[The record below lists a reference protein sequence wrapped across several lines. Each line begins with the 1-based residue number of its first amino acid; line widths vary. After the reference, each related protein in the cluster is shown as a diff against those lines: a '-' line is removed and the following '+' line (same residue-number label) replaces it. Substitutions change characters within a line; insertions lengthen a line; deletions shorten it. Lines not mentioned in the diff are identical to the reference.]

1 MVRDNNEL
9 NMPSCGRAAALRLID
24 NLPRVQVPKPLRIL
38 RDRRARKASRS
49 SEKVRVQKDA
59 QVDE

>member
-1 MVRDNNEL
+1 MVKDNNEL

-38 RDRRARKASRS
+38 RDRRLRKASRS
-49 SEKVRVQKDA
+49 SQKVQWKR
-59 QVDE
+59 EEN

>member
-38 RDRRARKASRS
+38 RDRRVRKSSRS
-49 SEKVRVQKDA
+49 SQKVQWKR
-59 QVDE
+59 EEN